1 MGKERKGEGER
12 EKGRSTNVE
21 RLIRV
26 RANSMPL
33 LEMFKRGKKRKEI
46 QKEEREIEEMEA
58 FRKSTKVEISPVKGL
73 GGVGKI

>member
-21 RLIRV
+21 RLIKV
-26 RANSMPL
+26 RANSM
-33 LEMFKRGKKRKEI
+33 LEMFKKGEKRKEI

-58 FRKSTKVEISPVKGL
+58 FRKSTKVEISPVKDI

>member
-33 LEMFKRGKKRKEI
+33 LEMFKKGEKR
-46 QKEEREIEEMEA
+46 KEEREIEEMEA
-58 FRKSTKVEISPVKGL
+58 FRKSTKVEISPVKEL